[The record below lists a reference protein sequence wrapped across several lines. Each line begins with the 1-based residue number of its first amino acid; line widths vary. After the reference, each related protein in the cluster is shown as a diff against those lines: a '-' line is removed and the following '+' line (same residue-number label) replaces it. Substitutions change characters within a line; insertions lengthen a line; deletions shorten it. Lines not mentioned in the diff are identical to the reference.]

1 MWSSGEENRSQPL
14 YPARDQT
21 AYFIGTFVYGNTV
34 VFISNFISNTVVKMV
49 KYLGRS
55 LQWAGWPIS
64 SVVPLG
70 YSGGHFLQNPH
81 FGRALVLLCIIE
93 LFLNSNHPAFCMPFF
108 RSFTFFY
115 VCTIS
120 LFVRLSQHV
129 CKPRKNA
136 LRKPLYSIYY
146 VLHTVCHILML
157 YTIYYIPYAIHYLPY
172 NIYTIYFIQ
181 CTAY

>member
-1 MWSSGEENRSQPL
+1 MGGL
-14 YPARDQT
+14 ADDFGVT
-21 AYFIGTFVYGNTV
+21 AGIAIFFKT
-34 VFISNFISNTVVKMV
+34 
-49 KYLGRS
+49 
-55 LQWAGWPIS
+55 PI
-64 SVVPLG
+64 LA
-70 YSGGHFLQNPH
+70 H
-81 FGRALVLLCIIE
+81 FGRALVLLCVTE
-93 LFLNSNHPAFCMPFF
+93 LFLNSNHPALCMPFF

-172 NIYTIYFIQ
+172 IIYTIYFIQ
-181 CTAY
+181 CTIYCILCITYFLTI